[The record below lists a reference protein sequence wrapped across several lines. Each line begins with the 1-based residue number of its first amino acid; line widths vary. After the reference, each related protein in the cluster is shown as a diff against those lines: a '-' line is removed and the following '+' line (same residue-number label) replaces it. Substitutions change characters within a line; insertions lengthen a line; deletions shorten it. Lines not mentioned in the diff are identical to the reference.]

1 MIGGFTALRF
11 LYLLVSFIYIPF
23 RPSSLSRYNHSNAYA
38 LITGS
43 SDGIGFAFAHELL
56 SRGFNVILHGRN
68 EKKLA
73 GIKSDLLKQ
82 YPSRDVRYY
91 ISDAAKTGPESY
103 AEMDAMLSSTKDLPI
118 TVLINNVGG
127 MVGVSPLWKNL
138 EDRAPADIEHVIA
151 LNSTYPTQ
159 MARALLPILKK
170 NEPALILNIS
180 SLAAITSTPFITI
193 YNGAKAYLVHWSHSL
208 SCEMQAT
215 GSNIEVLLIEV
226 GTTFTKG
233 NPMTT
238 GVSLFT
244 PSARD
249 MARSIL
255 QKVGSGKWKVV
266 GYCGHAFQK
275 YSLNWLPEWVIEK
288 FIIAVAQMMKAEE
301 EKKEKAQ

>member
-1 MIGGFTALRF
+1 M
-11 LYLLVSFIYIPF
+11 S
-23 RPSSLSRYNHSNAYA
+23 
-38 LITGS
+38 
-43 SDGIGFAFAHELL
+43 
-56 SRGFNVILHGRN
+56 
-68 EKKLA
+68 
-73 GIKSDLLKQ
+73 
-82 YPSRDVRYY
+82 VRYY

-103 AEMDAMLSSTKDLPI
+103 TEIDAMLSSIKDLPI
-118 TVLINNVGG
+118 TVLINNIGG

-138 EDRAPADIEHVIA
+138 EDRAPADIEHLIA

-180 SLAAITSTPFITI
+180 SVAAVTSTPFITI

-215 GSNIEVLLIEV
+215 RSNIEVLLIEV
-226 GTTFTKG
+226 GTAFTKG
-233 NPMTT
+233 NPMAT
-238 GVSLFT
+238 GANLFT
-244 PSARD
+244 PNARD

-266 GYCGHAFQK
+266 GYWGHAFQK
-275 YSLNWLPEWVIEK
+275 NSLNWLPDWVMEK
-288 FIIAVAQMMKAEE
+288 VIIAVAQMMKAEE